1 MDRYRLVMPPT
12 LFVVLA
18 TPFWSIAHGI
28 IFWNWYAA
36 VAAYCGGVFGYT
48 CYDMTHYFL
57 HHQKYVYSTAST
69 GILLTDTRLPAYY
82 QQLKKYHLKHHFAD
96 YQNGFGVTSR
106 FWDWVF
112 GTELDMGPAKVI
124 KTN

>member
-1 MDRYRLVMPPT
+1 MDKYRLVMPPT

-18 TPFWSIAHGI
+18 APFWKFAHAV

-36 VAAYCGGVFGYT
+36 LAAYCGGIFGYT

-57 HHQKYVYSTAST
+57 HHQKYVYACITLKNPANNP
-69 GILLTDTRLPAYY
+69 RLPPYY
-82 QQLKKYHLKHHFAD
+82 QQLKKYHLAHHFAD

-106 FWDWVF
+106 FWDRIF
-112 GTELDMGPAKVI
+112 GTELEMGPSKVI
-124 KTN
+124 KST